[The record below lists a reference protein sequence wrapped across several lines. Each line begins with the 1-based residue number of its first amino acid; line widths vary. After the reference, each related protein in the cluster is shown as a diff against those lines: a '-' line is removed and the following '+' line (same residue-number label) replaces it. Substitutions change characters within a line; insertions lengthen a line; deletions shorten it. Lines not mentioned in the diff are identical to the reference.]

1 MEKIDCGTE
10 PKLQSKEVRK
20 STKNRCFFTHA
31 DRKVVTK
38 KVGLDDKIQQIAA
51 YFCVVNCFGST
62 PKSRRSKFGLNWS
75 TERTNWSKEGVN
87 WRTERT
93 NWSKDG
99 VNWSKF
105 YANWSKFGS
114 NWSTERVN
122 WRTEMPNWSKFGFG
136 TF

>member
-1 MEKIDCGTE
+1 MKGCRVSSLELRYEKA
-10 PKLQSKEVRK
+10 PKMRGAFRNRK
-20 STKNRCFFTHA
+20 TDEKNG
-31 DRKVVTK
+31 
-38 KVGLDDKIQQIAA
+38 GLDDKIQQIAS

-75 TERTNWSKEGVN
+75 TERANWSKFGLN

-93 NWSKDG
+93 NWSKEG

-105 YANWSKFGS
+105 NANWSKFGS

-122 WRTEMPNWSKFGFG
+122 WRPETPNWSKYDFG